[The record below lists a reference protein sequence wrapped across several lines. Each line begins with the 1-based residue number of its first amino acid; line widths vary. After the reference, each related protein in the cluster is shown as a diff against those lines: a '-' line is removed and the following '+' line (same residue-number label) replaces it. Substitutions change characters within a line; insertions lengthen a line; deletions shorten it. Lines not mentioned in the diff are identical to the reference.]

1 MNAQTQ
7 PKNGGVR
14 PGAGRPPGSRSVRV
28 VMREKLIAAY
38 VDALGGADRV
48 NLIVMQDIERVVGL
62 TLLAA
67 QLRDEV
73 HLGRGTVRELTS
85 VEATLGKALRRLDLP
100 AQNAAPAVRTLAA
113 YLASK
118 QAASDEAEG

>member
-73 HLGRGTVRELTS
+73 HLGRGKVRELTS
-85 VEATLGKALRRLDLP
+85 VEATLGKALRRLNLP
-100 AQNAAPAVRTLAA
+100 AAGAAPARTLAD
-113 YLASK
+113 YLAG
-118 QAASDEAEG
+118 DGG